1 HGVNLR
7 AQPPE
12 LAEAADPT
20 AAFRS
25 YFEDLR
31 RGATR
36 NTDLKLVLVGNGRV
50 GKTTLKHCLVHG
62 VPPPEPIRERTHGI
76 DATTLGWPAGGE
88 EFRVT
93 IWDLAG
99 QEIYHTMHRFL
110 LHPRVVFL
118 LLWAEET
125 EETDPRELH
134 PVSYWLDLIGQLGS
148 GSVTILV
155 KTQIDRGQKHGTRPP
170 ELVGVEDP
178 VVAEAAVSAAQG
190 RGIGALRETISEE
203 IVRFRDRWG
212 YLLPTSWLAVR
223 AEVERLRDSGHR
235 ELPFAQFE
243 QLCTVHDARH
253 PRILADYLGQ
263 SGFLFYRPGHFGDRL
278 ILDQDWLLERIYAVF
293 DPRSQIRQR
302 ILRAGGSL
310 FADDTA
316 SVWPDHDPHERQV
329 FLGFLTGAEL
339 AFHVEGS
346 DPAEYVVP
354 ALLPE
359 APPPFRPGTGSDDL
373 WLEVRF
379 GTLHRALIER
389 LIVRLSGMSPH
400 RRWWRD
406 GIDIEAPDRSW
417 QASVEAWW
425 ERNALRVH
433 IHPLRASPGGATTQ
447 RQVAA
452 SLLRLIRSTLPGAEP
467 VIAGSLDGVVYIDL
481 EKLEQARVAGNPRCV
496 DRSGQVCDV
505 AHFAAL
511 PTRAELERAGGEN
524 LIPEERPMT
533 AEPQKLRI
541 FVSYA
546 HEDKE
551 LKKVL
556 MKRLEGIA
564 RSHPIESWDDS
575 KILAGTLVHE
585 EILKGLNAADITLLL
600 ISPDFVTS
608 DYCWTQEMEIALQQY
623 EREGKLPVPIIV
635 RRTPE
640 WHEAKIGQHLALPK
654 DGRWLT
660 AWPSPDDFWGEVEE
674 GLRDLIRDLMEKR
687 GIPPKRY

>member
-1 HGVNLR
+1 
-7 AQPPE
+7 
-12 LAEAADPT
+12 
-20 AAFRS
+20 
-25 YFEDLR
+25 
-31 RGATR
+31 
-36 NTDLKLVLVGNGRV
+36 
-50 GKTTLKHCLVHG
+50 
-62 VPPPEPIRERTHGI
+62 
-76 DATTLGWPAGGE
+76 
-88 EFRVT
+88 
-93 IWDLAG
+93 
-99 QEIYHTMHRFL
+99 
-110 LHPRVVFL
+110 
-118 LLWAEET
+118 
-125 EETDPRELH
+125 
-134 PVSYWLDLIGQLGS
+134 
-148 GSVTILV
+148 
-155 KTQIDRGQKHGTRPP
+155 
-170 ELVGVEDP
+170 
-178 VVAEAAVSAAQG
+178 
-190 RGIGALRETISEE
+190 
-203 IVRFRDRWG
+203 
-212 YLLPTSWLAVR
+212 
-223 AEVERLRDSGHR
+223 
-235 ELPFAQFE
+235 
-243 QLCTVHDARH
+243 
-253 PRILADYLGQ
+253 
-263 SGFLFYRPGHFGDRL
+263 
-278 ILDQDWLLERIYAVF
+278 
-293 DPRSQIRQR
+293 
-302 ILRAGGSL
+302 
-310 FADDTA
+310 
-316 SVWPDHDPHERQV
+316 
-329 FLGFLTGAEL
+329 
-339 AFHVEGS
+339 
-346 DPAEYVVP
+346 
-354 ALLPE
+354 
-359 APPPFRPGTGSDDL
+359 
-373 WLEVRF
+373 
-379 GTLHRALIER
+379 
-389 LIVRLSGMSPH
+389 
-400 RRWWRD
+400 
-406 GIDIEAPDRSW
+406 
-417 QASVEAWW
+417 
-425 ERNALRVH
+425 
-433 IHPLRASPGGATTQ
+433 
-447 RQVAA
+447 
-452 SLLRLIRSTLPGAEP
+452 

>member
-1 HGVNLR
+1 
-7 AQPPE
+7 
-12 LAEAADPT
+12 
-20 AAFRS
+20 
-25 YFEDLR
+25 
-31 RGATR
+31 
-36 NTDLKLVLVGNGRV
+36 
-50 GKTTLKHCLVHG
+50 
-62 VPPPEPIRERTHGI
+62 
-76 DATTLGWPAGGE
+76 
-88 EFRVT
+88 
-93 IWDLAG
+93 
-99 QEIYHTMHRFL
+99 
-110 LHPRVVFL
+110 
-118 LLWAEET
+118 
-125 EETDPRELH
+125 
-134 PVSYWLDLIGQLGS
+134 
-148 GSVTILV
+148 
-155 KTQIDRGQKHGTRPP
+155 
-170 ELVGVEDP
+170 
-178 VVAEAAVSAAQG
+178 
-190 RGIGALRETISEE
+190 
-203 IVRFRDRWG
+203 VRFRDRWG

-243 QLCTVHDARH
+243 QLCAVRDARH

-339 AFHVEGS
+339 AFHVERS
-346 DPAEYVVP
+346 NPAEYVVP

-433 IHPLRASPGGATTQ
+433 IHPLRASPGGAATQ

-481 EKLEQARVAGNPRCV
+481 RELEQARAEGSPGCV
-496 DRSGQVCDV
+496 DRSGKVCEV

-511 PTRAELERAGGEN
+511 PSRAELERTGGEELN
-524 LIPEERPMT
+524 LEERPMT
-533 AEPQKLRI
+533 AEPQKAGLFI
-541 FVSYA
+541 SYA
-546 HEDKE
+546 HTEKDEPHKAE
-551 LKKVL
+551 LL
-556 MKRLEGIA
+556 TRLKGIA
-564 RSHPIESWDDS
+564 RSLPIEYWHDREM
-575 KILAGTLVHE
+575 LGGTLVHE
-585 EILKGLNAADITLLL
+585 EILKRLNAADITLLL
-600 ISPDFVTS
+600 ISPDFVAS
-608 DYCWTQEMEIALQQY
+608 DYCWTKEMEIALQQY
-623 EREGKLPVPIIV
+623 EREGKIPVPIIV
-635 RRTPE
+635 RETPE
-640 WHEAKIGQHLALPK
+640 WDETAIGQHVALPK

-660 AWPSPDDFWGEVEE
+660 AWPNSDAFWADVER
-674 GLRDLIRDLMEKR
+674 GLRRLIRDLMEKR
-687 GIPPKRY
+687 EIPPKRS